1 MKAVLKRELKAYF
14 TSVIGWIFLAAFF
27 FVFNLYFVANNLIY
41 GTPYLSYS
49 LSNVAFVLVIIIPIL
64 AMRSMAEDRRT
75 KTDQLLYTAPVSI
88 PKVIIGKFLALVA
101 IFSIV
106 VGAICLCPL
115 LLSRFGNVP
124 MAESYAAIFGIWL
137 YGCLSIA
144 ICVFVSALTESQ
156 VIAAV
161 LSFALLFIGFMMQQ
175 ITGLISSSDNVVTKV
190 LNALCTQTHL
200 TNFCNGILDV
210 TGIVYYVS
218 GTVLFLFLTC
228 QLVQKH
234 RWSVSA
240 KKIRR
245 GVFNSSFVVIG
256 LAIVVAVNV
265 FANELP
271 EKAKSVDLTSQNLYT
286 LTDDSVN
293 LVKDLKQDVTLYV
306 LSSEKSADDTVARTL
321 SNYED
326 ASSHIKVEYIDPAVS
341 PNFYASYTD
350 TAPSDGSI
358 IVVCGNTS
366 KVVSSSDLYQY
377 DIDYST
383 YTQTKSAY
391 DGEGQLT
398 SAISYVTSE
407 DLPKV
412 YTITGHGE
420 TALDD
425 TFKSALEKMNISV
438 EDLTLLQEEAI
449 PEDAAAV
456 IINGPTSDFS
466 ADDATKISTYLA
478 GGGKLIV
485 TTAYNKTEDTP
496 NFDGILSAY
505 DIQVTNGLV
514 MDSDSSHYYQYPFYL
529 LPDVASATQTSKVS
543 NYVFMPYAQ
552 ALTNAGVHTDT
563 ITWTD
568 LLTTSDNAYVKTD
581 ISNITTFEKKSGD
594 QSGKFTLAA
603 NVTDSKSGADITVV
617 ASVLAFS
624 NDADSIVSGQNLALF
639 KGIASTFASSDS
651 AVSIDA
657 KPYTYTTLSVNQSVA
672 IMSETLL
679 VMVLPVALIVIGIV
693 IWYRRR
699 RA

>member
-88 PKVIIGKFLALVA
+88 PKDIIGKFLALVA

-124 MAESYAAIFGIWL
+124 MTESYAAIFGIWL

-358 IVVCGNTS
+358 IVVSGNTS

-581 ISNITTFEKKSGD
+581 ISNITTFEKESGD

-603 NVTDSKSGADITVV
+603 NVTDSESGADITVV

>member
-1 MKAVLKRELKAYF
+1 MYSVYQCLLILVF
-14 TSVIGWIFLAAFF
+14 TV
-27 FVFNLYFVANNLIY
+27 
-41 GTPYLSYS
+41 
-49 LSNVAFVLVIIIPIL
+49 PIL
-64 AMRSMAEDRRT
+64 TMKVIADERRQ
-75 KTDQLLYTAPVSI
+75 KTDQLILTAPVS
-88 PKVIIGKFLALVA
+88 VGK
-101 IFSIV
+101 IV
-106 VGAICLCPL
+106 VGKFFALETIYAVPVFVMCLYPLILSSFGTVSFKTSYTNIFGL
-115 LLSRFGNVP
+115 LL
-124 MAESYAAIFGIWL
+124 
-137 YGCLSIA
+137 YGTAFIA
-144 ICVFVSALTESQ
+144 IGMFISSITESQ
-156 VIAAV
+156 VISAILSIVV
-161 LSFALLFIGFMMQQ
+161 LLMGYMMQS
-175 ITGLISSSDNVVTKV
+175 LENMISSNGNILTKILGCFDLYTPV
-190 LNALCTQTHL
+190 QDFLNGVISLSA
-200 TNFCNGILDV
+200 V
-210 TGIVYYVS
+210 VYYIS
-218 GTVLFLFLTC
+218 ITVLFLFLTC
-228 QLVQKH
+228 QSIQ
-234 RWSVSA
+234 
-240 KKIRR
+240 KIRWNVSKKTIGT
-245 GVFNSSFVVIG
+245 GVFSMGFI
-256 LAIVVAVNV
+256 AIVVAVNV

-358 IVVCGNTS
+358 IVVSGNTS

-568 LLTTSDNAYVKTD
+568 YVKAD
-581 ISNITTFEKKSGD
+581 ISNITTFEKESGD

-639 KGIASTFASSDS
+639 KGIASTLASSDS

-699 RA
+699 RV

>member
-124 MAESYAAIFGIWL
+124 MTESYAAIFGIWL

-358 IVVCGNTS
+358 IVVSGNTS

>member
-27 FVFNLYFVANNLIY
+27 FVFNLYFVAKNLIY

-88 PKVIIGKFLALVA
+88 PKIIIGKFLALVA

-106 VGAICLCPL
+106 IGAICLCPL
-115 LLSRFGNVP
+115 LLSRFGSVP

-161 LSFALLFIGFMMQQ
+161 LSFALLFIGFLMQQ
-175 ITGLISSSDNVVTKV
+175 ITGLISSSENVVTKV

-200 TNFCNGILDV
+200 ENFCNGILDV

-265 FANELP
+265 FANQLP

-350 TAPSDGSI
+350 IAPSDGSI

-466 ADDATKISTYLA
+466 ADDAAKISTYLA

-552 ALTNAGVHTDT
+552 ALTNAGAHPDT

-581 ISNITTFEKKSGD
+581 ISNITTFEKESGD

-603 NVTDSKSGADITVV
+603 NVTDSESGADITVV

>member
-106 VGAICLCPL
+106 VGTICLCPL

-124 MAESYAAIFGIWL
+124 MTESYAAIFGIWL

-358 IVVCGNTS
+358 IVVSGNTS

>member
-1 MKAVLKRELKAYF
+1 MMAVLKRELKAYF

-64 AMRSMAEDRRT
+64 TMRSMAEDRRT

-88 PKVIIGKFLALVA
+88 PKIIIGKFLALAA
-101 IFSIV
+101 IFSV
-106 VGAICLCPL
+106 VIGAICLCPL
-115 LLSRFGNVP
+115 LLSRFGSVP
-124 MAESYAAIFGIWL
+124 MAESYAAILGIWL

-175 ITGLISSSDNVVTKV
+175 ITGLISSSENVVTKV

-200 TNFCNGILDV
+200 ENFCNGILDV
-210 TGIVYYVS
+210 TGIVYYIS

-286 LTDDSVN
+286 LTDESVN
-293 LVKDLKQDVTLYV
+293 LVKNLKQDVTLYV

-326 ASSHIKVEYIDPAVS
+326 VSSHIKVEYIDPAVS

-466 ADDATKISTYLA
+466 ADAATKISTYLA

>member
-41 GTPYLSYS
+41 GTPYLSSS

-358 IVVCGNTS
+358 IVVSGNTS

-581 ISNITTFEKKSGD
+581 ISNITTFEKESGD

-603 NVTDSKSGADITVV
+603 NVTDSESGADITVV

>member
-190 LNALCTQTHL
+190 LNALCIQTHL

-245 GVFNSSFVVIG
+245 GVFNSSFIVIG

-293 LVKDLKQDVTLYV
+293 LVKNLKQDVTLYV

-326 ASSHIKVEYIDPAVS
+326 VSSHIKVEYIDPAVS

-581 ISNITTFEKKSGD
+581 ISNITTFEKESGN

-603 NVTDSKSGADITVV
+603 NVTDSESGADITVV

-699 RA
+699 RV

>member
-124 MAESYAAIFGIWL
+124 MTESYAAIFGIWL

-175 ITGLISSSDNVVTKV
+175 ITGLISSSENVVTKV

-200 TNFCNGILDV
+200 ENFCNGILDV
-210 TGIVYYVS
+210 TGIVYYIS

-286 LTDDSVN
+286 LTDESVN
-293 LVKDLKQDVTLYV
+293 LVKNLKQDVTLYV

-326 ASSHIKVEYIDPAVS
+326 VSSHIKVEYIDPAVS

-581 ISNITTFEKKSGD
+581 ISNITTFEKESGN

-603 NVTDSKSGADITVV
+603 NVTDSESGADITVV

-639 KGIASTFASSDS
+639 KGITSTFASSDS

>member
-124 MAESYAAIFGIWL
+124 MTESYAAIFGIWL

-210 TGIVYYVS
+210 TGIAYYVS

-358 IVVCGNTS
+358 IVVSGNTS

-581 ISNITTFEKKSGD
+581 ISNITTFEKESGD
-594 QSGKFTLAA
+594 QSGKFTLAT
-603 NVTDSKSGADITVV
+603 NVTDSESGADITVV

>member
-106 VGAICLCPL
+106 VGEICLCPL

-358 IVVCGNTS
+358 IVVSGNTS

-581 ISNITTFEKKSGD
+581 ISNITTFEKESGN

-603 NVTDSKSGADITVV
+603 NVTDSESGADITVV

-639 KGIASTFASSDS
+639 KGITSTFASSDS

>member
-124 MAESYAAIFGIWL
+124 MTESYAAIFGIWL

-156 VIAAV
+156 VVAAV

-358 IVVCGNTS
+358 IVVSGNTS

-456 IINGPTSDFS
+456 IINGPASDFS

-581 ISNITTFEKKSGD
+581 ISNITTFEKESGD

-603 NVTDSKSGADITVV
+603 NVTDSESGADITVV

>member
-1 MKAVLKRELKAYF
+1 MMAVLKRELKAYF

-49 LSNVAFVLVIIIPIL
+49 LSNVAFVLIIIIPIL

-88 PKVIIGKFLALVA
+88 PKVIVGKFLALVA
-101 IFSIV
+101 VFSIV
-106 VGAICLCPL
+106 IAAICLCPL
-115 LLSRFGNVP
+115 LLSRFGSVP

-161 LSFALLFIGFMMQQ
+161 LSFALLFIGFLMQQ
-175 ITGLISSSDNVVTKV
+175 ITGLISSSENVVTKV

-200 TNFCNGILDV
+200 ENFCNGILDV

-265 FANELP
+265 FANQLP

-466 ADDATKISTYLA
+466 ADDAAKISTYLA

-485 TTAYNKTEDTP
+485 TTAYNKAEDTP

-514 MDSDSSHYYQYPFYL
+514 MDSDSTHYYQYPFYL
-529 LPDVASATQTSKVS
+529 LPDVASATQTSIVS

-552 ALTNAGVHTDT
+552 AVTNAGEHPDT

-581 ISNITTFEKKSGD
+581 ISNITTFEKESGD

-603 NVTDSKSGADITVV
+603 NVTDSESGADITVV

>member
-286 LTDDSVN
+286 LTDESVN
-293 LVKDLKQDVTLYV
+293 LVKNLKQDVILYV

-581 ISNITTFEKKSGD
+581 ISNITTFEKESGD

-603 NVTDSKSGADITVV
+603 NVTDSESGADITVV

>member
-49 LSNVAFVLVIIIPIL
+49 LSNVAFVLAIIIPIL

-88 PKVIIGKFLALVA
+88 PKIIIGKFLALVA

-106 VGAICLCPL
+106 IGAICLCPL
-115 LLSRFGNVP
+115 LLSRFGSVP

-161 LSFALLFIGFMMQQ
+161 LSFALLFIGFLMQQ
-175 ITGLISSSDNVVTKV
+175 ITGLISSSENVVTKV

-200 TNFCNGILDV
+200 ENFCNGILDV

-265 FANELP
+265 FANQLP

-466 ADDATKISTYLA
+466 ADDAAKISTYLA

-552 ALTNAGVHTDT
+552 ALTNAGAHPDT

-581 ISNITTFEKKSGD
+581 ISNITTFEKESGD
-594 QSGKFTLAA
+594 QSGKFTLAV
-603 NVTDSKSGADITVV
+603 NVTDSESGADITVV

>member
-1 MKAVLKRELKAYF
+1 MMAVLKRELKAYF

-64 AMRSMAEDRRT
+64 TMRSMAEDRRT

-88 PKVIIGKFLALVA
+88 PKIIIGKFLALVA
-101 IFSIV
+101 IFSV
-106 VGAICLCPL
+106 VIGAICLCPL
-115 LLSRFGNVP
+115 LLSRFGSVP

-175 ITGLISSSDNVVTKV
+175 ITGLISSSENVVTKV

-200 TNFCNGILDV
+200 ENFCNGILDV
-210 TGIVYYVS
+210 TGIVYYIS

-293 LVKDLKQDVTLYV
+293 LVKNLKQDVTLYV

-326 ASSHIKVEYIDPAVS
+326 VSSHIKVEYIDPAVS

-366 KVVSSSDLYQY
+366 KVVSGSDLYQY
-377 DIDYST
+377 DVDYST

-438 EDLTLLQEEAI
+438 EDLTLLQKEAI

-466 ADDATKISTYLA
+466 ADDAAKISTYLA
-478 GGGKLIV
+478 GGGKLVV

-505 DIQVTNGLV
+505 DIQVTSGVV

-529 LPDVASATQTSKVS
+529 LPDVASATQTSKVT
-543 NYVFMPYAQ
+543 NHVFMPYAQ
-552 ALTNAGVHTDT
+552 ALTNAGAHPDT

-581 ISNITTFEKKSGD
+581 ISNITTFEKESGD
-594 QSGKFTLAA
+594 QTGKFTLAA
-603 NVTDSKSGADITVV
+603 NVTDSESGADITVV

-679 VMVLPVALIVIGIV
+679 VMVLPVALLVIGIV

>member
-124 MAESYAAIFGIWL
+124 MTESYAAIFGIWL

-306 LSSEKSADDTVARTL
+306 LSFEKSADDTVARTL

-358 IVVCGNTS
+358 IVVSGNTS

-581 ISNITTFEKKSGD
+581 ISNITTFEKESGD

-603 NVTDSKSGADITVV
+603 NVTDSESGADITVV

>member
-124 MAESYAAIFGIWL
+124 MTESYAAIFGIWL

-358 IVVCGNTS
+358 IVVSGNTS

-398 SAISYVTSE
+398 SVISYVTSE

-581 ISNITTFEKKSGD
+581 ISNITTFEKESGN

-603 NVTDSKSGADITVV
+603 NVTDSESGADITVV

-639 KGIASTFASSDS
+639 KGITSTFASSDS

>member
-1 MKAVLKRELKAYF
+1 MKVVLKRELKAYF

-175 ITGLISSSDNVVTKV
+175 ITRLISSSDNVVTKV

-358 IVVCGNTS
+358 IVVSGNTS

-581 ISNITTFEKKSGD
+581 ISNITTFEKESGD

-603 NVTDSKSGADITVV
+603 NVTDSESGADITVV

>member
-124 MAESYAAIFGIWL
+124 MTESYAAIFGIWL

-286 LTDDSVN
+286 LTDESVN
-293 LVKDLKQDVTLYV
+293 LVKNLKQDVTLYV

-326 ASSHIKVEYIDPAVS
+326 VSSHIKVEYIDPAVS

-449 PEDAAAV
+449 PEDAAA
-456 IINGPTSDFS
+456 INGPTSDFS

-581 ISNITTFEKKSGD
+581 ISNITTFEKESGD

-603 NVTDSKSGADITVV
+603 NVTDSESGADITVV

>member
-64 AMRSMAEDRRT
+64 AMRSMADDRRT

-88 PKVIIGKFLALVA
+88 PKIIIGKFLALVA
-101 IFSIV
+101 VFSIV
-106 VGAICLCPL
+106 IAAICLCPL
-115 LLSRFGNVP
+115 LLTRFGSVP

-438 EDLTLLQEEAI
+438 EDLTLLKEDAV
-449 PEDAAAV
+449 PDDAAAV

-466 ADDATKISTYLA
+466 ADDAAKISTYLS

-552 ALTNAGVHTDT
+552 ALTNAGAHPDT

-581 ISNITTFEKKSGD
+581 ISNITTFEKESGD
-594 QSGKFTLAA
+594 ESGKFTLAA
-603 NVTDSKSGADITVV
+603 NVTDSESGADITVV

>member
-286 LTDDSVN
+286 LTDESVN
-293 LVKDLKQDVTLYV
+293 LVKNLKQDVTLYV

-326 ASSHIKVEYIDPAVS
+326 VSSHIKVEYIDPAVS

-529 LPDVASATQTSKVS
+529 LPDVVSATQTSKVS

-639 KGIASTFASSDS
+639 KGITSTFASSDS

>member
-286 LTDDSVN
+286 LTDESVN
-293 LVKDLKQDVTLYV
+293 LVKNLKQDVTLYV

-326 ASSHIKVEYIDPAVS
+326 VSSHIKVEYIDPAVS

-699 RA
+699 HA

>member
-124 MAESYAAIFGIWL
+124 MTESYAAIFGIWL

-358 IVVCGNTS
+358 IVVSGNTS

-529 LPDVASATQTSKVS
+529 LPDVASAIQTSKVS

-581 ISNITTFEKKSGD
+581 ISNITTFEKESGD

-603 NVTDSKSGADITVV
+603 NVTDSESGADITVV

>member
-124 MAESYAAIFGIWL
+124 MTESYAAIFGIWL

-286 LTDDSVN
+286 LTDESVN
-293 LVKDLKQDVTLYV
+293 LVKNLKQDVTLYV

-326 ASSHIKVEYIDPAVS
+326 VSSHIKVEYIDPAVS

-552 ALTNAGVHTDT
+552 ALKNAGVHTDT

-581 ISNITTFEKKSGD
+581 ISNITTFEKESGD

-603 NVTDSKSGADITVV
+603 NVTDSESGADITVV

>member
-124 MAESYAAIFGIWL
+124 MTESYAAIFGIWL

-161 LSFALLFIGFMMQQ
+161 LSFALLFIGCMMQQ

-358 IVVCGNTS
+358 IVVSGNTS

-581 ISNITTFEKKSGD
+581 ISNITTFEKESGD

-603 NVTDSKSGADITVV
+603 NVTDSESGADITVV

>member
-124 MAESYAAIFGIWL
+124 MTESYAAIFGIWL

-218 GTVLFLFLTC
+218 GTVLFLFLTY

-286 LTDDSVN
+286 LTDESVN
-293 LVKDLKQDVTLYV
+293 LVKNLKQDVTLYV

-326 ASSHIKVEYIDPAVS
+326 VSSHIKVEYIDPAVS

-581 ISNITTFEKKSGD
+581 ISNITTFEKESGD

-603 NVTDSKSGADITVV
+603 NVTDSESGADITVV

>member
-27 FVFNLYFVANNLIY
+27 FVFNLYFVANNMIY

-64 AMRSMAEDRRT
+64 TMRSMAEDRRT

-106 VGAICLCPL
+106 IGAICLCPL
-115 LLSRFGNVP
+115 LLSRFGSVP

-161 LSFALLFIGFMMQQ
+161 LSFALLFIGFLMQQ
-175 ITGLISSSDNVVTKV
+175 ITGLISSSENVVTKV

-200 TNFCNGILDV
+200 ENFCNGILDV

-265 FANELP
+265 FANQLP

-377 DIDYST
+377 DVDYST

-466 ADDATKISTYLA
+466 ADDAAKISTYLA

-552 ALTNAGVHTDT
+552 ALTNAGAHPDT
-563 ITWTD
+563 ITWKD
-568 LLTTSDNAYVKTD
+568 LLTTSDTAYVKTG
-581 ISNITTFEKKSGD
+581 ISNITTFEKESGD
-594 QSGKFTLAA
+594 QTGKFTLAA
-603 NVTDSKSGADITVV
+603 NVTDSESGADITVV

>member
-124 MAESYAAIFGIWL
+124 MTESYAAIFGIWL

-234 RWSVSA
+234 RWYVSA

-358 IVVCGNTS
+358 IVVSGNTS

-581 ISNITTFEKKSGD
+581 ISNITTFEKESGD

-603 NVTDSKSGADITVV
+603 NVTDSESGADITVV

>member
-124 MAESYAAIFGIWL
+124 MTESYAAIFGIWL

-358 IVVCGNTS
+358 IVVSGNTS

-391 DGEGQLT
+391 DAEGQLT

-581 ISNITTFEKKSGD
+581 ISNITTFEKESGN

-603 NVTDSKSGADITVV
+603 NVTDSESGADITVV

-639 KGIASTFASSDS
+639 KGITSTFASSDS

>member
-64 AMRSMAEDRRT
+64 VMRSMAEDRRT

-124 MAESYAAIFGIWL
+124 MTESYAAIFGIWL

-234 RWSVSA
+234 RWSVSE

-358 IVVCGNTS
+358 IVVSGNTS

-581 ISNITTFEKKSGD
+581 ISNITTFEKESGD

-603 NVTDSKSGADITVV
+603 NVTDSESGADITVV

>member
-64 AMRSMAEDRRT
+64 TMRSMAEDRRT

-88 PKVIIGKFLALVA
+88 PKIIIGKFLALAA
-101 IFSIV
+101 IFSV
-106 VGAICLCPL
+106 VIGAIFLCPL
-115 LLSRFGNVP
+115 LLSRFGSVP

-210 TGIVYYVS
+210 TGIVYYIS

-286 LTDDSVN
+286 LTDESVN
-293 LVKDLKQDVTLYV
+293 LVKNLKQDVTLYV

-326 ASSHIKVEYIDPAVS
+326 VSSHIKVEYIDPAVS

>member
-1 MKAVLKRELKAYF
+1 MMAVLKRELKAYF

-64 AMRSMAEDRRT
+64 TMRSMAEDRRT

-124 MAESYAAIFGIWL
+124 MTESYAAIFGIWL

-286 LTDDSVN
+286 LTDESVN
-293 LVKDLKQDVTLYV
+293 LVKNLKQDVTLYV

-326 ASSHIKVEYIDPAVS
+326 VSSHIKVEYIDPAVS